1 VFALISSGTEPV
13 YSNSQIGCLDKTI
26 NIKTA
31 FSLVPSFTK
40 WDFVI
45 ATSDLPKLKREGKRQ
60 ADARRGGGGGESA
73 LSETCC
79 KAGERRQTRRLS
91 LRIHMGLGTC

>member
-1 VFALISSGTEPV
+1 M

-60 ADARRGGGGGESA
+60 ADARRGGGAENQLYQKLAVKQAREDRPEG
-73 LSETCC
+73 
-79 KAGERRQTRRLS
+79 
-91 LRIHMGLGTC
+91 